1 MNCPGCGGT
10 RIVKAGIRYLEEWSE
25 VQRYL
30 CKDCGLRFS
39 HSVAKRYKMS
49 RFSDPKATAVFREL
63 KEAGSEECTLL
74 HPVQNVWAG
83 DISQQI
89 QSSKGKLVEYAL
101 WMQKQGYAEATIT
114 RRIRLFGTLVKRGV
128 NFLDVESVKEG
139 IARQK
144 NWSPKTKALAV
155 DGYTNFLKMLGQT
168 WIPPHYKPIRKLPFI
183 PLEREIDD
191 LIAAC
196 NPKTAAFLRLL
207 KETGARLG
215 SMAT

>member
-1 MNCPGCGGT
+1 
-10 RIVKAGIRYLEEWSE
+10 
-25 VQRYL
+25 
-30 CKDCGLRFS
+30 
-39 HSVAKRYKMS
+39 
-49 RFSDPKATAVFREL
+49 
-63 KEAGSEECTLL
+63 
-74 HPVQNVWAG
+74 
-83 DISQQI
+83 
-89 QSSKGKLVEYAL
+89 
-101 WMQKQGYAEATIT
+101 MQKQGYAEATIT

-168 WIPPHYKPIRKLPFI
+168 WIPPHYKPVRKLPFI